1 MARIWQVLAKDLRL
15 GPRSPL
21 LLWALVV
28 PVLLTLFVR
37 GVFGGLFAA
46 EPRLGIVDE
55 GASEIAMAAGALDGI
70 DVTLVEDAET
80 LFARVESGNLD
91 AGIVLSPGFDDA
103 VRAGERP
110 RLELRIAGESLAWHR
125 VVLVGALLG
134 LVRTL
139 DDSSA
144 PVDVEVVALGE
155 AGLELELR
163 LLPLI
168 VIMAVAIAGAM
179 VPAASIA
186 QEKERRTLDALLVS
200 PTSMSEVLVAK
211 GVFGWA
217 AAMAA
222 GLITLAF
229 NDAFGGQPVATVLAV
244 ALGGLMMVQIG
255 LILGCWAPDTNTLFA
270 AWKGG
275 AVLLFYPVI
284 FYVWPGLP
292 TWPAQLGPTYYFL
305 RPLFAVGVEGAGFAE
320 VAVDLAIAAGIC
332 VLLVPL
338 VVMAGRRLERRL
350 GEGRIERSASLVG
363 AGVA

>member
-28 PVLLTLFVR
+28 PVLLTLLVR

-46 EPRLGIVDE
+46 DPRLGIVDE
-55 GASEIAMAAGALDGI
+55 GTSRLTGEAQALDGV
-70 DVTLVEDAET
+70 DVSLLDDAET
-80 LFARVESGNLD
+80 LFTRVESGNLD
-91 AGIVLSPGFDDA
+91 AGIVLAAGFDDA

-110 RLELRIAGESLAWHR
+110 RLELRIAGDSLASHR
-125 VVLVGALLG
+125 AVLVGALLG

-139 DDSSA
+139 DDSTA

-155 AGLELELR
+155 AGLDLELR

-179 VPAASIA
+179 VPAASIV

-200 PTSMSEVLVAK
+200 PTSMSEVLAAK
-211 GVFGWA
+211 AVFGWA

-222 GLITLAF
+222 GTITLAV
-229 NDAFGGQPVATVLAV
+229 NDAFGPAPVATLLAV
-244 ALGGLMMVQIG
+244 AVGGLMMVQIG

-275 AVLLFYPVI
+275 ALLLIYPVI

-292 TWPAQLGPTYYFL
+292 DWPARLGPTYYFL
-305 RPLFAVGVEGAGFAE
+305 SPLFAVSVEGARLPD
-320 VAVDLAIAAGIC
+320 VAVDLAIGGTIC
-332 VLLVPL
+332 IALLPL
-338 VVMAGRRLERRL
+338 VVLAGRRLERRL
-350 GEGRIERSASLVG
+350 GEGRAERSPVVAG
-363 AGVA
+363 AGR